1 MKKTRTAPR
10 PLSFSSFILH
20 PSSLTK
26 GGILSVALSL
36 PFGAGGAFER
46 WPLAITV
53 SCGARTF
60 LPPLCSGLRRAPRAA
75 TVRPTCGPLHYT
87 RAGGIEGTPPAPH
100 HKKEMPGAA
109 HVRAGAPKGRTR
121 NMPTHVV
128 DWRQMPDASC
138 RGGAVTVGNF
148 DGVHRGH
155 AALLDALRVQAGAVG
170 GPAVVFTFDPHP
182 MDILRPGQSPPP
194 LTTTPER
201 ARLLHELGADQVVVV
216 RSTPD
221 LLALLAEEFFA
232 QVVCDRLAARA
243 LVEGPNFRFGR
254 GRGGDVETLARLCTA
269 RGMVFTVVPP
279 VQRDGGEVSSS
290 RIRAALQ
297 QGDVGDAATLL
308 GRPYRLAGVVVTGR
322 RRGQTIGFPTANL
335 DAIPTVVPGD
345 GVYAARAHVGGTAW
359 PAAVNVG
366 ANPTFGEDAHK
377 VEVHLIG
384 FHGDLYGQT
393 LAVDF
398 LQRLRETRPFR
409 GAAELIKQLK
419 HDVEQARRIAAP
431 A

>member
-1 MKKTRTAPR
+1 
-10 PLSFSSFILH
+10 
-20 PSSLTK
+20 
-26 GGILSVALSL
+26 
-36 PFGAGGAFER
+36 
-46 WPLAITV
+46 
-53 SCGARTF
+53 
-60 LPPLCSGLRRAPRAA
+60 
-75 TVRPTCGPLHYT
+75 
-87 RAGGIEGTPPAPH
+87 
-100 HKKEMPGAA
+100 
-109 HVRAGAPKGRTR
+109 
-121 NMPTHVV
+121 MPTHVV
-128 DWRQMPDASC
+128 DWRQVPEASC
-138 RGGAVTVGNF
+138 RGGAVSIGNF

-170 GPAVVFTFDPHP
+170 GLAVVFTFDPHP
-182 MDILRPGQSPPP
+182 MDLLRPGQSPPP
-194 LTTTPER
+194 LTTPPER
-201 ARLLHELGADQVVVV
+201 ARLLHELGADQVLVV
-216 RSTPD
+216 RTTPD
-221 LLALLAEEFFA
+221 LLALRAEEFFA

-254 GRGGDVETLARLCTA
+254 GRDGDVGTLARLCTA

-290 RIRAALQ
+290 RIRAALR
-297 QGDVGDAATLL
+297 QGDVGDAAIML
-308 GRPYRLAGVVVTGR
+308 GRPYRLAGVVGTGR

-335 DAIPTVVPGD
+335 EAIPTVVPDD
-345 GVYAARAHVGGTAW
+345 GVYAARALRGGAAW

-366 ANPTFGEDAHK
+366 ANPTFGEDARK

-409 GAAELIKQLK
+409 GAAELIEQLK
-419 HDVEQARRIAAP
+419 TDVEQARRIAAT